1 MKKIEIETLYQSII
15 NKEFLK
21 KYDRNLETAILDKLC
36 ILDQLKKFSWSTF
49 CCHLFALY
57 PHRDF
62 PDEDLLISLDL
73 LGIATRILDDLIDDD
88 NPLVQ
93 EIGPKLS
100 LLLCVDLLTHS
111 LSNLSS
117 NYASS
122 EALSFLQQALEGEFY
137 DLTLTLKE
145 DISEKDY
152 FDSIIKKSTDFFL
165 FVLSCLPLSEKEK
178 EFWHPLLKKIGTAVQ
193 IKNDIHGLI
202 KSDSSDI
209 SALKATFPLI
219 KFVESNPKSNLSF
232 LINNEPSTTFKQEL
246 MNKLDESGTLDY
258 SILILTLHQ
267 NDILASLTN
276 EFPEK
281 SEQIMSFLNYIN
293 LGESNAD

>member
-57 PHRDF
+57 PHQDF

-267 NDILASLTN
+267 NDILVSLTN